1 MQEGLSYLAG
11 AELPAVV
18 VDIMR
23 GGPGLGNIGPEQ
35 ADYFQ
40 IVKGGGHGCYHNIVL
55 APASAQEMCDLTML
69 AFELADKYRNPAIVL
84 SDGYVGQMIE
94 AVDFPTEVRQPS
106 PKPWS
111 VGGTAETRKNLV
123 TSIYIY
129 PPELE
134 AHIIELQKKY
144 REVAANEIRWDSYRL
159 EGAEMI
165 LVGYG
170 ISSRVLRS
178 TIDLAREE
186 GIPAGLFRPISL
198 WPYPSEALRDVAAGA
213 KQMLVVEL
221 SNGQMLEDVRL
232 AVEGR
237 CPIEFYGRAGGI
249 VPSHEEVLEQVKC
262 LWALP
267 GRILRPCRWDRA
279 EPRGGTGAG
288 QVPVGGGPCPFR
300 YMTVRRRST
309 TSSSASPGISR
320 PPTTAPAAAMG
331 TSTSSW
337 RRPSTIWGSRTGSS
351 W

>member
-1 MQEGLSYLAG
+1 MR
-11 AELPAVV
+11 AV
-18 VDIMR
+18 
-23 GGPGLGNIGPEQ
+23 
-35 ADYFQ
+35 
-40 IVKGGGHGCYHNIVL
+40 
-55 APASAQEMCDLTML
+55 
-69 AFELADKYRNPAIVL
+69 ELADKDRNPAIVL

-94 AVDFPTEVRQPS
+94 AVDFPTEVRQP
-106 PKPWS
+106 PPRPWS

-144 REVAANEIRWDSYRL
+144 REVAANEIRWDTYRL

-237 CPIEFYGRAGGI
+237 CPVEFYGRAGGI

-262 LWALP
+262 LW
-267 GRILRPCRWDRA
+267 
-279 EPRGGTGAG
+279 EGGH
-288 QVPVGGGPCPFR
+288 
-300 YMTVRRRST
+300 VRSV
-309 TSSSASPGISR
+309 I
-320 PPTTAPAAAMG
+320 
-331 TSTSSW
+331 
-337 RRPSTIWGSRTGSS
+337 
-351 W
+351 